1 MKDLENICLSVEHDF
16 DGKYQSVAPE
26 IVQTSSFQFQNFA
39 HYVHVNTDHEF
50 AYTYTRGDN
59 PTLEILEKKIA
70 HLEGAECGRS
80 FASGM
85 GAISGTILS
94 LVKKGDHI
102 IIVNTVYGSS
112 VKLIQQL
119 QKFGVESTKIDVQ

>member
-70 HLEGAECGRS
+70 HLEGAE
-80 FASGM
+80 
-85 GAISGTILS
+85 
-94 LVKKGDHI
+94 KKFCFR
-102 IIVNTVYGSS
+102 YGSYFWNN
-112 VKLIQQL
+112 L
-119 QKFGVESTKIDVQ
+119 KFSEKR